1 LYNCYVVRITEEG
14 GDKMTEQES
23 QIETV
28 NSELTEIEGQFSDL
42 TKKKISLLERKI
54 KALDKLLQER
64 DKAIRDVRVLRGL
77 VKANSRSANTQE
89 ERSTSAPD
97 VVAGEFKDMYVWE
110 AVQAI
115 LRRERQ
121 TLRTGEIVDRLRA
134 GGKKLN
140 DKNPASQVHASLRIK
155 TNIFHTK
162 KDAGKTVWGLV
173 EWNEEDELGGV

>member
-1 LYNCYVVRITEEG
+1 MRYTLLDKNFTQEG
-14 GDKMTEQES
+14 SDKMTEQES

-54 KALDKLLQER
+54 KALDKLLEER
-64 DKAIRDVRVLRGL
+64 DKAIRDVRMLREL
-77 VKANSRSANTQE
+77 VKRSANLVSPPEGQSIGTLN
-89 ERSTSAPD
+89 

-115 LRRERQ
+115 LRRERREL
-121 TLRTGEIVDRLRA
+121 TTGEIVKRLLA

-140 DKNPASQVHASLRIK
+140 AKNAASQVHASIRIK
-155 TNIFHTK
+155 TDIFYVK
-162 KDAGKTVWGLV
+162 KDAGKSVWELV
-173 EWNEEDELGGV
+173 EWNEEDENE